1 MRKIIIAL
9 AIVVA
14 VVLAGCAS
22 TGSDIDR
29 TSITIS
35 LAENPESGF
44 QWVWGQMG
52 SGHIELADSSMNN
65 SGEHSFTF
73 IGTAPGHVTLTFS
86 SRNMETGQNT
96 SQEVYSVTVYDDLTL
111 SYL

>member
-9 AIVVA
+9 AIAVA

-22 TGSDIDR
+22 TGEDIDR

-52 SGHIELADSSMNN
+52 SGHI
-65 SGEHSFTF
+65 
-73 IGTAPGHVTLTFS
+73 
-86 SRNMETGQNT
+86 
-96 SQEVYSVTVYDDLTL
+96 
-111 SYL
+111 

>member
-9 AIVVA
+9 AIAVA

-35 LAENPESGF
+35 LSENPESGF

-96 SQEVYSVTVYDDLTL
+96 SQAVYSVTVYDDLTL